1 MKTRRHVADHMS
13 VRYFFTAAVA
23 LIGEPASFCC
33 TGFAA
38 RYCTETCDVTI
49 LQSSTIQVSIAFTV

>member
-1 MKTRRHVADHMS
+1 MS